1 MMIIN
6 APIIAKRLLCSNILL
21 LISLLLSYF
30 MFHKDNTEMLQKIDK
45 NVSKTLNIEFI

>member
-1 MMIIN
+1 
-6 APIIAKRLLCSNILL
+6 
-21 LISLLLSYF
+21 